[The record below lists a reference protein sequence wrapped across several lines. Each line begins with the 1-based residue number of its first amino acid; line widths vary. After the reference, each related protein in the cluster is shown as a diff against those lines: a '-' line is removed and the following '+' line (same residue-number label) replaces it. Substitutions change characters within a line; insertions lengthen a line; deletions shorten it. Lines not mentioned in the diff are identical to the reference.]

1 MMRRSTRK
9 LAIRSETIR
18 AIARMDLVLVAA
30 GANTQLADTEG
41 ANKGCLLQAAA
52 TEPAKS

>member
-1 MMRRSTRK
+1 MTKKSTRK

-41 ANKGCLLQAAA
+41 ANQGCQFQAAA

>member
-1 MMRRSTRK
+1 MMKKSTRK

-18 AIARMDLVLVAA
+18 AITRMDLVLVAA
-30 GANTQLADTEG
+30 GANAQAAGTEG
-41 ANKGCLLQAAA
+41 ANTGCPVQAA

>member
-9 LAIRSETIR
+9 LAIHSETIR

-30 GANTQLADTEG
+30 GANAQAADTG
-41 ANKGCLLQAAA
+41 NAGTGCPLQAAV
-52 TEPAKS
+52 TESAKS